1 MKIRRYSIAKMIAA
15 LAAAIVP
22 LFVRAASDELASG
35 LDSLGWSSK
44 ITITANPTEA
54 LKDFPMLIKINKD
67 SPVGFDYKYA
77 KADGSDI
84 RFIYRDKDGN
94 LALDVNG
101 LPKILEH
108 EIDTWD
114 PSGESVIWVK
124 VPQYENGASV
134 TMYWGELVDKKAPD
148 AKDSKSVWSD
158 YVAVWHMDD
167 AEDAKNG
174 GKGRLGSNTQQYTG
188 ILGKAY
194 GNKSNAGGAIL
205 AATNTESTVAM
216 NTLNGNTNPGDGED
230 RPHHSK
236 TFTASFWV
244 YLNGNS
250 SADAVLIARLNGINT
265 TQANNGYGAD
275 NGWGFSFRTANNYT
289 NIRYWFK
296 DGDGFSSGAMTKAV
310 AQKGWHRM
318 DIILDDWYNHNDG
331 DTGYSSVWLDGV
343 KVNTCDV
350 ESTFAAVDAVN
361 RPFQIGGL
369 AVPTVKNGV
378 ITGFSDSKPLN
389 GRIDEMRVRQGTLP
403 EAWIKADYD
412 QVTNTRYEFEEAVAT
427 PGATLKNRWVIEPS
441 ISKTMWVVGDEV
453 ATVTKGEAL
462 YGESYFIFTSTTSI
476 TNNVPSEAGIYT
488 YIAQTDGREPG
499 ANGFNWGWE
508 PLYWPESA
516 VSILPSKPETMD
528 LGGTLSGRVLLAN
541 NWTGVNGKDDI
552 TGQDYNLINPA
563 ESSTYWDHKSPVAQN
578 LPYLS
583 NSTLSE
589 LKSNDPIEELCNSTT
604 LWRLE
609 NVRIGNLYEDDG
621 STRVE
626 TMNYL
631 STIGDATNAAHL
643 AMRNMEKSQIISPIY
658 TNGIGTVYFDAVNSI
673 TSTNGVGYK
682 LVVEVCTNQLGDVN
696 ATPEW
701 NRVKLSVMKKDGDNF
716 TSPVETNELALAI
729 SNGGTAENFYR
740 VFAKVNHYGPISFR
754 IRRTEIVENVNS
766 NDAGYILVDNIIAS
780 YPTMRADLDTYG
792 TFKLQNRGKATVGVS
807 GAFNVKFP
815 SIHDDIVAR
824 AKISYRSFGKYKS
837 SDISQYVYSTKIYY
851 RWRYLNQNLDRWR
864 SIELDRDNGLI
875 AKEPFNYPK
884 GVPGDIEYYY
894 VSFMN
899 APYYEYVDYSGL
911 GLSVGGFYNEYVP
924 SVTNRFNSANLI
936 FKLESHGEDW
946 FIRLRDGKSDYEKME
961 LVVNETKKTYDKTTN
976 ITDRITMEL
985 VDDGVWRGIYKT
997 LTNNVEG
1004 IKYRIEAFN
1013 KQEPGVEDWAINT
1026 NMWKV
1031 AEEWNTLPVR
1041 DIMTDAA
1048 TTNDWSKIPSDGV
1061 GGYLLFQFDEDTKA
1075 ITIVRADYQN
1085 FNAWNDANKGGELF
1099 VGNSVE
1105 HGEKSGTSP
1114 LATSSAT
1121 SFATWKTMTKDHPDG
1136 LWEEDIKTTTGQDY
1150 ELYVPFGDND
1160 ASVSSPNGWP
1170 MSNGKVIYAAYK
1182 YKNPRIN
1189 SIEYA
1194 LQMQGEGR
1202 GSIELLPKDPKDS
1215 QQANSDKNMPRGI
1228 DTIEF
1233 YARLAQE
1240 VHINDAAI
1248 YYGNVAE
1255 TMIASN
1261 YTVVVAGAFDS
1272 HSNLTFRGNASL
1284 SLFAYYTP
1292 SLGGYELRV
1301 EQVKASEKEL
1311 PGSGLYSTNDEPSR
1325 NGQQLSLYRW
1335 AVDRYTGIVK
1345 ATLIGTPV
1353 MNDAKDDILWPQ
1365 CDGERRYQPIYFSVS
1380 NGVDGVH
1387 LNAGF
1392 LNDPSF
1398 QEVDSSGSIDSLGVT
1413 SNWNIQD
1420 IDGKK
1425 FKNISFLDKDEQ
1437 RFTKGMYGLLT
1448 ANSEGLFAN
1457 PKFISEPVSITGNTV
1472 SFMGEA
1478 KSRSVNE
1485 GGWLSFSYNRMDA
1498 NPEIGGYRAL
1508 TPDNQTI
1515 DIYVTPRDN
1524 DRQDW
1529 QLLGRANVR
1538 TFGEAYTKDPTY
1550 VRFNVCT
1557 NENLR
1562 IKIVA
1567 GRATSDIVI
1576 DGIKVTQFSGADW
1589 DDANGYA
1596 DDWVIDNA
1604 NGGYKNFIFTK
1615 SWIRDGA
1622 VMLSARRT
1630 TPDQPSSI
1638 RAPLY
1643 DGYNG
1648 RGVGLGMFSFNY
1660 KNAHPDVNILLQVAT
1675 NITQSSMS
1683 GIDLRNDA
1691 WTTVTN
1697 FNFNGLSE
1705 EDLKSG
1711 TKSYYL
1717 GLHGVSGL
1725 MRIVMDTNVVVKC
1738 QNEMDESKFPEIY
1751 ITEVFTRDEPTLD
1764 ERAWWGWNLRTV
1776 GDDTDSE
1783 GRMYLYDLTTDLG
1796 QKGMSL
1802 ALNNS
1807 IINNIDTNDTATIKA
1822 QQPFLQ
1828 TPVFAT
1834 NVVGQVEFKARQY
1847 DINNPEAAQITLY
1860 GSKTGASSAEGWE
1873 PIKTFIFSET
1883 TYSTNFVYKTE
1894 PGKEYKAFRLSVA
1907 GVKGVNSS
1915 MGYAPGHLELS
1926 PARVLIDEVI
1936 VSEAIRASLAF
1947 RGVGAF
1953 RTKLDT
1959 TDFVPN
1965 VPSAGEQPL
1974 ASEAFGIQCEIFAA
1988 QLGGEIDFERTPIVK
2003 LHWFDGEEPWGYE
2016 NWGTN
2021 KAAKSAYL
2029 REATNTNLIYRSSY
2043 KLTPE
2048 AVIEYPSSA
2057 LKTIQYELEVVFYI
2071 KGSDLPQTNYLSK
2084 AGNWFNPSWYKNVD
2098 KNAGKESFSAYT
2110 ILDTVA
2116 PGWAWINEA
2125 NVLGGYDN
2133 NLKNKDEAYQY
2144 VEIAAP
2150 ADAKLT
2156 GWSVRM
2162 IEKLSDTKLVTNTV
2176 AIFGQ
2181 NDLEALK
2188 RNLKN
2193 MDENNMVYHVIGSPK
2208 SLSAGNLKYE
2218 DGTLDGV
2225 WEFKNSGDVMNT
2237 VTGVILPLYPVGV
2250 QLVRRSGIVEH
2261 EVGFTGE
2268 NLFDP
2273 GDIYY
2278 DEYHASNFVNSVNKL
2293 IGSQFIYIGDD
2304 DYVGA
2309 NDSDDRYSLSVLS
2322 KRGESP
2328 TNWFNNVSVTPGK
2341 RNLGQVIEG
2350 LPPTPNGSSILIY
2363 ANLDALIGHIR
2374 QSFGDVEDSP
2384 SAMTLVVPKGL
2395 PNGTNITYKVDKWYE
2410 MDRVLT
2416 NNIATAW
2423 RSLGKDSN
2431 GASIYEATVAVNA
2444 SNNVTVVAGAKLNDK
2459 LTKDYGLGPDNKYR
2473 DAVID
2478 WLEKGTNIKGDA
2490 WENPGSEDI
2499 SLAEYQSLSGNFVT
2513 NLTLTQMYWL
2523 DIDPTASNFVFR
2535 GGMVKAPTPI
2545 TRSVALGDEANDY
2558 LEVDSTNYQMGI
2570 KLYIT
2575 NKTDNANSKYY
2586 NKAWAPYVLRGRGKG
2601 ESSIGYENATQPW
2614 SNVTFKVTAFLNN
2627 GQDSHMTNKE
2637 RWLPLRWFVF
2647 NENSFNDDFTTY
2659 VEIRD
2664 PFSKNSPAYSEGWYD
2679 WHQSHP
2685 NDGLFFSWS
2694 LDTRLRQFPVEV
2706 LKEVNYYDY
2715 Q

>member
-1 MKIRRYSIAKMIAA
+1 MKIRQYSIAKMIAA

-44 ITITANPTEA
+44 ITITATNDTA
-54 LKDFPMLIKINKD
+54 LINFPMLIKIKD
-67 SPVGFDYKYA
+67 DAPSGFKYKYA
-77 KADGSDI
+77 NADGSDI
-84 RFIYRDKDGN
+84 RFIDSEGKL
-94 LALDVNG
+94 LA
-101 LPKILEH
+101 H
-108 EIDTWD
+108 EFDTWN
-114 PSGESVIWVK
+114 PSGESLIWVN
-124 VPQYENGASV
+124 VPEYKKGATI
-134 TMYWGELVDKKAPD
+134 TMYWGELVAKKAPD
-148 AKDSKSVWSD
+148 IVNPRQVWKD

-216 NTLNGNTNPGDGED
+216 NTLNGNTVPGTGE
-230 RPHHSK
+230 PAAGHSK

-250 SADAVLIARLNGINT
+250 SADAMVIARKYNT
-265 TQANNGYGAD
+265 KTSYAD
-275 NGWGFSFRTANNYT
+275 NGWGFSFRTANNYK

-296 DGDGFSSGAMTKAV
+296 DEDGFHADTMTKAV
-310 AQKGWHRM
+310 ATKGWHRM

-331 DTGYSSVWLDGV
+331 DTGYSSVWLDGE
-343 KVNTCDV
+343 KVDTCGK
-350 ESTFAAVDAVN
+350 ESTFAAVSSLN

-369 AVPTVKNGV
+369 AVPTIDSNGV
-378 ITGFSDSKPLN
+378 ITKFTESNPLN

-412 QVTNTRYEFEEAVAT
+412 QVKNTRYEFEAAVVT
-427 PGATLKNRWVIEPS
+427 PGATFKNRWIEDPVITRSWWAEGGTPAS
-441 ISKTMWVVGDEV
+441 
-453 ATVTKGEAL
+453 VTNGVAL
-462 YGESYFIFTSTTSI
+462 YGTPYYTFTYNGESGTIISI
-476 TNNVPSEAGIYT
+476 TNEVPTAAGVYT
-488 YIAQTDGREPG
+488 FTAKTDGREPNEEG
-499 ANGFNWGWE
+499 ENWGWE
-508 PLYWPESA
+508 PLYWPEMG
-516 VSILPSKPETMD
+516 VSILETNPHTMD

-552 TGQDYNLINPA
+552 TGQDYNLTNPA
-563 ESSTYWDHKSPVAQN
+563 ESSSYWVHNSPPAQN

-583 NSTLSE
+583 NSTHSE

-609 NVRIGNLYEDDG
+609 HVRIGNLYEGDG
-621 STRVE
+621 STRST

-631 STIGDATNAAHL
+631 PTIGDATNAAHL
-643 AMRNMEKSQIISPIY
+643 AMRNMLDAAIYSPIY
-658 TNGIGTVYFDAVNSI
+658 TNGIGTIYFDAVNSI

-701 NRVKLSVMKKDGDNF
+701 NRAKLSVLKKVGANF
-716 TSPVETNELALAI
+716 AAPVETNELALAI
-729 SNGGTAENFYR
+729 ADGGTAANFYR

-754 IRRTEIVENVNS
+754 IKRIEVVDGATSDES
-766 NDAGYILVDNIIAS
+766 YILVDNIIAS
-780 YPTMRADLDTYG
+780 YPTMRADFDTYG
-792 TFKLQNRGKATVGVS
+792 TFKLQNRGKATVGVA

-815 SIHDDIVAR
+815 SIHDDIVGR
-824 AKISYRSFGKYKS
+824 GKPNYVMFGKYKNENPLNY
-837 SDISQYVYSTKIYY
+837 ILSTRLYY
-851 RWRYLNQNLDRWR
+851 RWRYLNQKQDMWH
-864 SIELDRDNGLI
+864 SVELNRD
-875 AKEPFNYPK
+875 KEDYSAFDKFNYPK
-884 GVPGDIEYYY
+884 GLPGDIEYYY

-911 GLSVGGFYNEYVP
+911 DLSVGGFYNEYVP
-924 SVTNRFNSANLI
+924 SVTNRFNSANLA
-936 FKLESHGEDW
+936 FKLESLGNDW
-946 FIRLRDGKSDYEKME
+946 FIRLRDGKSDYETME
-961 LVVNETKKTYDKTTN
+961 LVVNETKKTYNNTTN

-997 LTNNVEG
+997 LTNNVDG
-1004 IKYRIEAFN
+1004 IKYRIEAYN

-1026 NMWKV
+1026 NMWKL
-1031 AEEWNTLPVR
+1031 AEEWNTLWVR

-1085 FNAWNDANKGGELF
+1085 FNAWNDANKGTELF
-1099 VGNSVE
+1099 LGNSVE
-1105 HGEKSGTSP
+1105 HSEKSGASP
-1114 LATSSAT
+1114 RATSSSA
-1121 SFATWKTMTKDHPDG
+1121 SFTKWRDMPKDHPDG
-1136 LWEEDIKTTTGQDY
+1136 LWKEEFKTTVAQDY
-1150 ELYVPFGDND
+1150 TDYEPFNN
-1160 ASVSSPNGWP
+1160 AKSPNGWD
-1170 MSNGKVIYAAYK
+1170 MVNGKVTFANYK
-1182 YKNPRIN
+1182 YENVYYTPNR
-1189 SIEYA
+1189 A
-1194 LQMQGEGR
+1194 FQMLGKGL
-1202 GSIELLPKDPKDS
+1202 GYIELSKAS
-1215 QQANSDKNMPRGI
+1215 TMPRGI
-1228 DTIEF
+1228 DTIKF
-1233 YARLAQE
+1233 NARVVQD
-1240 VHINDAAI
+1240 VDYQNAAFFE
-1248 YYGNVAE
+1248 GE
-1255 TMIASN
+1255 DCDKMTN
-1261 YTVVVAGAFDS
+1261 YTFVVAGAFDS
-1272 HSNLTFRGNASL
+1272 HSNLTFRGNASI
-1284 SLFAYYTP
+1284 SLFANYD
-1292 SLGGYELRV
+1292 SRRGAYEVRV
-1301 EQVKASEKEL
+1301 EQIKAYESEQWGQLISWED
-1311 PGSGLYSTNDEPSR
+1311 SPSPK
-1325 NGQQLSLYRW
+1325 GQRISLYRW
-1335 AVDRYTGIVK
+1335 DVGRTGVT
-1345 ATLIGTPV
+1345 ATPIGTAV
-1353 MNDAKDDILWPQ
+1353 MNTGDKDAEWPL
-1365 CDGERRYQPIYFSVS
+1365 CDGINGFQTIYISVS
-1380 NGVDGVH
+1380 NGVDSVRID
-1387 LNAGF
+1387 AGF
-1392 LNDPSF
+1392 MNDS
-1398 QEVDSSGSIDSLGVT
+1398 VGVT
-1413 SNWNIQD
+1413 SDWELADVN
-1420 IDGKK
+1420 GKN
-1425 FKNISFLDKDEQ
+1425 FKNVSFIDSSNKRL
-1437 RFTKGMYGLLT
+1437 TKGTYGLLT
-1448 ANSEGLFAN
+1448 ANSEGIIIK
-1457 PKFISEPVSITGNTV
+1457 PKLLSKPVSVSNDGNVTFNGDV
-1472 SFMGEA
+1472 TECSEDIQDLWNILEYGDMIEDP
-1478 KSRSVNE
+1478 S
-1485 GGWLSFSYNRMDA
+1485 
-1498 NPEIGGYRAL
+1498 IGGFRGIIPKY
-1508 TPDNQTI
+1508 QTI
-1515 DIYVTPRDN
+1515 EIYTIPEGSK
-1524 DRQDW
+1524 DW
-1529 QLLGRANVR
+1529 ELIATTNVA
-1538 TFGEAYTKDPTY
+1538 TFGEAYTEVPTFFEFK
-1550 VRFNVCT
+1550 VHRNDCSAV
-1557 NENLR
+1557 
-1562 IKIVA
+1562 KIVA
-1567 GRATSDIVI
+1567 GEDINDVLITNI
-1576 DGIKVTQFSGADW
+1576 DVTQFSGGNW
-1589 DDANGYA
+1589 DDAVGYA

-1660 KNAHPDVNILLQVAT
+1660 KNAHKDVNILLQVAT

-1697 FNFNGLSE
+1697 FNFNGLSGDE
-1705 EDLKSG
+1705 LKSG

-1738 QNEMDESKFPEIY
+1738 QNEKDESKFPEIY
-1751 ITEVFTRDEPTLD
+1751 ITEVFTRDEPALD

-1847 DINNPEAAQITLY
+1847 DINNPEPAQITLY
-1860 GSKTGASSAEGWE
+1860 GSETGASSAEGWKA
-1873 PIKTFIFSET
+1873 IKTFIFSET

-1907 GVKGVNSS
+1907 GVKGVNAT

-1965 VPSAGEQPL
+1965 VPSAAEQPL

-2057 LKTIQYELEVVFYI
+2057 LKTIQYELEVVFYT

-2098 KNAGKESFSAYT
+2098 KNVGKKKFSAYT

-2125 NVLGGYDN
+2125 NVLGGYN
-2133 NLKNKDEAYQY
+2133 ESLKNKDEAYQY

-2237 VTGVILPLYPVGV
+2237 QSGVILPLYPIGV

-2304 DYVGA
+2304 DLDG
-2309 NDSDDRYSLSVLS
+2309 RYSLSVLS

-2416 NNIATAW
+2416 NNVATAW

-2459 LTKDYGLGPDNKYR
+2459 LTKDYGLDPDNKYR

-2478 WLEKGTNIKGDA
+2478 WLEKGTNIKGDS

-2627 GQDSHMTNKE
+2627 GEYAHMTNKE

-2706 LKEVNYYDY
+2706 LKEENYYDY